1 MSKAAVFVIE
11 DPQGQSFQ
19 SLWFAVGSLYLCCL
33 HNISNT
39 ISGLN
44 VKNLS
49 LELSMVSEWYA
60 LGFQLGLSLFQL
72 NQIKQH
78 FPRDIDCCITEV
90 VDLWLRSTPWAS
102 WRDIITAL
110 RRMGDLTAAER
121 IESKYVRRARGMT
134 IQQ

>member
-1 MSKAAVFVIE
+1 MIE
-11 DPQGQSFQ
+11 SPQGQSFQ

-49 LELSMVSEWYA
+49 LELSMVSEWQQ
-60 LGFQLGLSLFQL
+60 LGIQLGLQFFRLH
-72 NQIKQH
+72 QIEQH
-78 FPRDIDCCITEV
+78 FPRDIDRCIIEV

-102 WRDIITAL
+102 WRHIITAL
-110 RRMGDLTAAER
+110 REMGDLTAAER
-121 IESKYVRRARGMT
+121 IESKYVKGARGMT